1 MSHKNYSI
9 IIPVYN
15 EIANI
20 SKLLNDLKYFAVHK
34 HNEIIIIDDGSN
46 DGTELALKKCSFIN
60 LLVLDTNNGKGVA
73 IKAGLNRAQ
82 NNKIILFDGDLEL
95 STNGIKKLMVLDK
108 DRNVECV
115 FGSRYKTSVCI
126 SNYWD
131 LGNFA
136 FTALFNFI
144 HKSNITDSLCCAKAF
159 YKSSIDIDSLSSQ
172 KFGIDIELTKLLT
185 SRFTKITTVY
195 LKYKR
200 RNYLEGKKLHLID
213 GWSILK
219 SLLY

>member
-1 MSHKNYSI
+1 MSYKNYSI

-20 SKLLNDLKYFAVHK
+20 NQLLSDLKCFAK
-34 HNEIIIIDDGSN
+34 NAQNEIIIIDDGSN
-46 DGTELALKKCSFIN
+46 DGTELVLKKCSYIN

-73 IKAGLNRAQ
+73 IKAGLHRAQ
-82 NNKIILFDGDLEL
+82 HNKIILFDGDLEL
-95 STNGIKKLMVLDK
+95 STNGIKKLMILDK
-108 DRNVECV
+108 KKKVECV
-115 FGSRYKTSVCI
+115 FGSRYKNSI
-126 SNYWD
+126 HINNYWD
-131 LGNFA
+131 FGNYA
-136 FTALFNFI
+136 FTTLFNYF
-144 HKSNITDSLCCAKAF
+144 HKSNVLDSLCCAKAF
-159 YKSSIDIDSLSSQ
+159 YKSSIDIDSLTSQ

-219 SLLY
+219 SLL

>member
-1 MSHKNYSI
+1 MSHKDYSI

-20 SKLLNDLKYFAVHK
+20 SQLLNELKYFAINK

-46 DGTELALKKCSFIN
+46 DGTELTLKKCSFIN

-73 IKAGLNRAQ
+73 IKEGLNRAQ
-82 NNKIILFDGDLEL
+82 HNKIILFDGDLEL
-95 STNGIKKLMVLDK
+95 STNGIKKLMALDK

-115 FGSRYKTSVCI
+115 FGSRYKTSVSI
-126 SNYWD
+126 NNYWD

-144 HKSNITDSLCCAKAF
+144 HKSNIIDSLCCAKAF
-159 YKSSIDIDSLSSQ
+159 YKSSIDIGLLSSQ
-172 KFGIDIELTKLLT
+172 KFGIDIEITRMLTNK
-185 SRFTKITTVY
+185 FANTKTVH
-195 LKYKR
+195 LKYNR
-200 RNYLEGKKLHLID
+200 RNYLEGKKLNLVD
-213 GWSILK
+213 SWSILK
-219 SLLY
+219 SLL